1 MIKDLTRYERTWY
14 KHFPNSFNF
23 GISRDHPENA
33 FWSACNLPDMLYL
46 QNTFILCETYNICS
60 DSKYDIAHCL
70 TDIGVCFIFKFF
82 FSRRKQ
88 SAAFDPNL
96 QKMQMLLKYPFHW
109 VKTKKYSVYKNL

>member
-70 TDIGVCFIFKFF
+70 TDIGVCFFFLIFF
-82 FSRRKQ
+82 
-88 SAAFDPNL
+88 
-96 QKMQMLLKYPFHW
+96 LKK
-109 VKTKKYSVYKNL
+109 KTIS